1 MWPEAAQ
8 DCTIGLCDLAWR
20 LGHAVGL
27 GVSISTEGGRELTSA
42 QHPRYLAL
50 DIGSKRIGVAVSDEL
65 GITAQ
70 PVLTL
75 TRRSNTREDL
85 RSLGRLC
92 RRFGVVGIVV
102 GHPLHLSGEVSQQ
115 AMKTQAFAAQLQEL
129 THLPLHAWDERLTS
143 HEAHQILYEAGY
155 ARQDHASLVDQ
166 VAAVLI
172 LESFLRAQEA
182 ATTHADISHS
192 EDGNPEVDD
201 KRDD

>member
-1 MWPEAAQ
+1 M
-8 DCTIGLCDLAWR
+8 
-20 LGHAVGL
+20 AVGPCQSGL
-27 GVSISTEGGRELTSA
+27 GSRASAVGPGVTISTEGGRELTSA
-42 QHPRYLAL
+42 QHPRQHPRYLAL

-115 AMKTQAFAAQLQEL
+115 ALKAQAFAAQLHEL
-129 THLPLHAWDERLTS
+129 THLPVHAWDERLTS
-143 HEAHQILYEAGY
+143 HEAHQILYKAGY

-182 ATTHADISHS
+182 ATTHTDASHS
-192 EDGNPEVDD
+192 EDGHPEVGD
-201 KRDD
+201 